1 MTSEFNCFI
10 AEKLKVSFVCSYCN
24 NRIVYIVNH
33 IPNPDFEGDSFSST
47 VTDDYDS
54 FECSNCHHQFDY
66 TIQSSSCGGFFYID
80 ELNDDNTRID
90 VEELGYQEYEEAV
103 LNNTKYF
110 ITFSDQIENI
120 EHLMKL
126 PVTGAKLNTLLNNI
140 LFSNVITTL
149 ETYLSD
155 ALITTVM
162 NNENI
167 LIKFVQTF
175 KDFENKK
182 IDFNKIFE
190 IIPNIR
196 DIVKKELLELLY
208 HNLPKISGIY
218 KNTLD
223 IQFPSIKEVMKL
235 INIRHDLIHRNGKN
249 KDGDVIEISKEKLI
263 DTISTIKKFIS
274 DIEDQIQLTPASS

>member
-1 MTSEFNCFI
+1 
-10 AEKLKVSFVCSYCN
+10 
-24 NRIVYIVNH
+24 
-33 IPNPDFEGDSFSST
+33 
-47 VTDDYDS
+47 
-54 FECSNCHHQFDY
+54 
-66 TIQSSSCGGFFYID
+66 
-80 ELNDDNTRID
+80 
-90 VEELGYQEYEEAV
+90 
-103 LNNTKYF
+103 
-110 ITFSDQIENI
+110 
-120 EHLMKL
+120 
-126 PVTGAKLNTLLNNI
+126 
-140 LFSNVITTL
+140 
-149 ETYLSD
+149 
-155 ALITTVM
+155 M

-218 KNTLD
+218 KDTLD

-249 KDGDVIEISKEKLI
+249 KDGNVIEISKEKLI

-274 DIEDQIQLTPASS
+274 DIEDQIQLTPAST

>member
-1 MTSEFNCFI
+1 
-10 AEKLKVSFVCSYCN
+10 
-24 NRIVYIVNH
+24 
-33 IPNPDFEGDSFSST
+33 
-47 VTDDYDS
+47 
-54 FECSNCHHQFDY
+54 
-66 TIQSSSCGGFFYID
+66 
-80 ELNDDNTRID
+80 
-90 VEELGYQEYEEAV
+90 
-103 LNNTKYF
+103 
-110 ITFSDQIENI
+110 
-120 EHLMKL
+120 MK
-126 PVTGAKLNTLLNNI
+126 
-140 LFSNVITTL
+140 
-149 ETYLSD
+149 
-155 ALITTVM
+155 
-162 NNENI
+162 NI